1 MPQDCKTRVILIQ
14 QICMLPKCYN
24 SSRDL
29 RTVFV
34 FAPGPFL
41 PMWVLF
47 YFNGNF
53 DEKMAKITPPLDPS
67 GHFIFYGID

>member
-1 MPQDCKTRVILIQ
+1 MPQDFKTRVILNQ

-29 RTVFV
+29 RTVFI

-47 YFNGNF
+47 FDFNENFNG
-53 DEKMAKITPPLDPS
+53 KMAKINKIT
-67 GHFIFYGID
+67 F